1 MNLIHYR
8 EYKADLNLSQYVFI
22 IFVELISSLWFNKGM
37 TTYRSNFCS
46 KIGAR
51 IKSKREEL
59 SLSQAELAKRIG
71 YTSPTSIAK
80 IEAGKVDLPQSK
92 IIAFAEALDT
102 TPAYLMGWE
111 EDDPVRQDPDPID
124 TYDDELVEELQRL
137 HDDPELRML
146 LSATKNLTKEDVRFM
161 ADLARRMHA
170 NENRDD

>member
-1 MNLIHYR
+1 M
-8 EYKADLNLSQYVFI
+8 KD
-22 IFVELISSLWFNKGM
+22 
-37 TTYRSNFCS
+37 YRSDFCS

-92 IIAFAEALDT
+92 IIAFADALDT

-111 EDDPVRQDPDPID
+111 EDAPFPSSPDPID
-124 TYDDELVEELQRL
+124 YYDDELVEELQRL
-137 HDDPELRML
+137 HDDPETRML
-146 LSATKNLTKEDVRFM
+146 LSATKNLSKKDLQFM
-161 ADLARRMHA
+161 IDLAKRMHA
-170 NENRDD
+170 SENRDD

>member
-1 MNLIHYR
+1 MKDYR
-8 EYKADLNLSQYVFI
+8 TD
-22 IFVELISSLWFNKGM
+22 
-37 TTYRSNFCS
+37 FCS

-92 IIAFAEALDT
+92 IIAFADALDT

-111 EDDPVRQDPDPID
+111 EDAPFPSPDPID
-124 TYDDELVEELQRL
+124 SYDDELIEELQRL

-170 NENRDD
+170 GENRED